1 MSRGAARRFPP
12 PRTKRKNAERNT
24 RGREGAHVGSARERG
39 RGPIAFF
46 GTPRVSGIGHVP
58 RREELHERGL
68 AGFQHFGVEVLGGE
82 VDGAGLRAEH
92 QTHEGDGDE
101 VNLHDSQRP
110 VVAGTRGTLT
120 FGTEVSRPGSRGA
133 RRDAAGGRVVYDA
146 MSEDVRRFDSG
157 LARSR
162 GTRPRPTLGG
172 DPEDRRHRRKN
183 GKRRSPDPEL
193 ARARARDRRYRAG
206 TRLADSKRNG
216 KGVDGRTGRNES
228 CGGLQDVPSREG
240 RGIFFGC
247 SLFDSARLLRCS
259 RRSDWANT
267 YSHILGAHVE
277 TLKESLLLD

>member
-1 MSRGAARRFPP
+1 
-12 PRTKRKNAERNT
+12 
-24 RGREGAHVGSARERG
+24 
-39 RGPIAFF
+39 
-46 GTPRVSGIGHVP
+46 
-58 RREELHERGL
+58 
-68 AGFQHFGVEVLGGE
+68 
-82 VDGAGLRAEH
+82 
-92 QTHEGDGDE
+92 

-120 FGTEVSRPGSRGA
+120 SFGTEVSRPGSRSS

-146 MSEDVRRFDSG
+146 MPEDVRRFDSG

-216 KGVDGRTGRNES
+216 KEVDGRTGRNES
-228 CGGLQDVPSREG
+228 CGGLQDVPSGEG
-240 RGIFFGC
+240 RGIFFGFSPSSTDC
-247 SLFDSARLLRCS
+247 FAVPGALIGRGG
-259 RRSDWANT
+259 
-267 YSHILGAHVE
+267 ILIIF
-277 TLKESLLLD
+277 